1 MMARSDKPL
10 WAVVLALGIAQII
23 SWGSLQYAI
32 AVLAQPMAQGLGLS
46 PSVVLAAFSG
56 ALLASGFA
64 SPATG
69 RLLDRHGGR
78 RIMTAGSVIAALA
91 LVLIAVANGPVLL
104 FAGWLLAGVAM
115 AATLYDAAF
124 ATLVAISGGRHRSAL
139 TALTLLGGLASTAF
153 WPLTFALEQA
163 WGWRAALVCFAG
175 MHLLVCLPVHLWFV
189 PRHAVP
195 SAVPPAEGGGPGPRP
210 YASRRLWWLATSFA
224 LGSVIASALSVHLL
238 ATLESSG
245 LSAAQA
251 VTVAVVV
258 GPMQVAGRVLEFL
271 GGGRIRAI
279 TVGAIA
285 MSGIVLALGLLLAV
299 SGFGVLAFAYAA
311 LYGACH
317 GILTIVRGA
326 VPAELFGREGYGALL
341 GKLAAPS
348 FIGKAAAPVAFS
360 LFVGH
365 FGYMSAVAGLA
376 TLGAAALAAYW
387 AAVRSDGR
395 PRP

>member
-1 MMARSDKPL
+1 
-10 WAVVLALGIAQII
+10 
-23 SWGSLQYAI
+23 
-32 AVLAQPMAQGLGLS
+32 
-46 PSVVLAAFSG
+46 
-56 ALLASGFA
+56 
-64 SPATG
+64 
-69 RLLDRHGGR
+69 
-78 RIMTAGSVIAALA
+78 
-91 LVLIAVANGPVLL
+91 
-104 FAGWLLAGVAM
+104 
-115 AATLYDAAF
+115 
-124 ATLVAISGGRHRSAL
+124 
-139 TALTLLGGLASTAF
+139 
-153 WPLTFALEQA
+153 
-163 WGWRAALVCFAG
+163 
-175 MHLLVCLPVHLWFV
+175 
-189 PRHAVP
+189 
-195 SAVPPAEGGGPGPRP
+195 
-210 YASRRLWWLATSFA
+210 
-224 LGSVIASALSVHLL
+224 
-238 ATLESSG
+238 
-245 LSAAQA
+245 
-251 VTVAVVV
+251 
-258 GPMQVAGRVLEFL
+258 MQVAGRVLEFL